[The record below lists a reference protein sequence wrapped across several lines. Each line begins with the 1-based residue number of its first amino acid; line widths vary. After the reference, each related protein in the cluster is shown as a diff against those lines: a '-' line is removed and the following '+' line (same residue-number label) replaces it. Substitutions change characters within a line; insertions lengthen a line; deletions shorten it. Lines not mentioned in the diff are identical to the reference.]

1 MSRLEIERKI
11 LHYSRQIP
19 NHKLLEVLH
28 YLELLN
34 QQKAPLSK
42 PEPVKRFNTMKVPQV
57 IVSPREE
64 LHER

>member
-11 LHYSRQIP
+11 LHYSRQMP
-19 NHKLLEVLH
+19 NYKLLEVLN

-34 QQKAPLSK
+34 QQKAPASQ
-42 PEPVKRFNTMKVPQV
+42 PVKRFNTMKVPQV

>member
-11 LHYSRQIP
+11 LHYSRQMP
-19 NHKLLEVLH
+19 NYKLLEVLN

-34 QQKAPLSK
+34 QQKAPSS
-42 PEPVKRFNTMKVPQV
+42 PPVKRFNTMKVPQV

>member
-11 LHYSRQIP
+11 LHYSRQMP
-19 NHKLLEVLH
+19 NYKLLEVLS

-34 QQKAPLSK
+34 QQKAPLSR
-42 PEPVKRFNTMKVPQV
+42 PVKRFNTMKVPQV